1 MRPLSLYLL
10 LGSLATSPVSF
21 AADLQEEA
29 TKKSPDRI
37 LRIVN
42 GQKVTEPTYPW
53 MIELRE
59 KSEEKF
65 SRSCGGSLI
74 HSSWVLTAAHCVADL
89 ETGAVNPSENYEIR
103 INNLNLAE
111 NAGRIIKLKQIVLP
125 NNPSFN
131 PKTLDADI
139 ALLELAEPVTQA
151 TVSLLSQQAETI
163 PPHTQAMLT
172 GWGRLAENLP
182 AYLSSLYE
190 NDPRLETIEEP
201 SQDEN
206 TDQLT
211 QIVSTLQG
219 SGQISNQEIL
229 KAVLAATQ
237 IGYKTPYDTVETFL
251 SKVIVEGTPGF
262 IAVANALQLEP
273 EAINFEQL
281 AELIE
286 ANNISLIDIIFTIDT
301 AYDYNEGQLQKLY
314 YPIVPQELCAQDT
327 IFSASAEEGGQK
339 PTLSEKMLCAGFPQG
354 GKSDCSGDSG
364 GPLTIWNGATGSWT
378 QVGLVSFSQLCSRQG
393 GYDFY
398 TRVSSYESFIKQYVP
413 EAQFVSPDYQDMS
426 QCDANVTPVPFAPN
440 FTTIQQG
447 NRAKAY
453 WENSSY
459 AQEYILT
466 YAPYSHPISEET
478 LNNVQSFSVGQQT
491 SLDSILPSGSD
502 LYVTVHAKNC
512 AGSSEYAPVQHLSI
526 P

>member
-1 MRPLSLYLL
+1 MRALSLYLL

-21 AADLQEEA
+21 ANPSQEA
-29 TKKSPDRI
+29 AKQSPDRI

-42 GQKVTEPTYPW
+42 GQKVIEPTYPW

-111 NAGRIIKLKQIVLP
+111 NTGRIIKIKQIVLP
-125 NNPSFN
+125 ENPSFN

-151 TVSLLSQQAETI
+151 TVSLLSQQAQTI
-163 PPHTQAMLT
+163 PPYTQAMLT

-182 AYLSSLYE
+182 AYLSSLYD
-190 NDPRLETIEEP
+190 NDSRLENIEEP

-219 SGQISNQEIL
+219 SGKISNQEIL

-237 IGYKTPYDTVETFL
+237 IGYKTPYDTTEIFL
-251 SKVIVEGTPGF
+251 NKVIVEGTPGF
-262 IAVANALQLEP
+262 IAVTNALQLEP

-281 AELIE
+281 AELIDT
-286 ANNISLIDIIFTIDT
+286 NNIPLIDILFTIDA
-301 AYDYNEGQLQKLY
+301 AYSYDEGQLQKLY
-314 YPIVPQELCAQDT
+314 YPIVPQALCAQDT
-327 IFSASAEEGGQK
+327 IFNTSEEEGGQSL
-339 PTLSEKMLCAGFPQG
+339 TLSEKMLCAGFPQG

-364 GPLTIWNGATGSWT
+364 GPLTIWNGTTGNWT
-378 QVGLVSFSQLCSRQG
+378 QVGLVSFSNLCSRQG

-398 TRVSSYESFIKQYVP
+398 TRVSSYEGFIKKHVP

-426 QCDANVTPVPFAPN
+426 QCDARVTPVPFAPN
-440 FTTIQQG
+440 FTTTQQG

-453 WENSSY
+453 WENSTY

-466 YAPYSHPISEET
+466 YAPYSHPISEQT
-478 LNNVQSFSVGQQT
+478 LNNVRSFSVGQQT

-512 AGSSEYAPVQHLSI
+512 AGSSEYAPMQHLSI